1 MVDLSLI
8 HIWDGL
14 GAEIKA
20 MGFSNEKNAVY
31 SFLFIGPEDKK
42 REFMKMMKEHFTMY
56 SIVVIVSGKCVHV
69 DTEAMCITFAMLPGI
84 GMKENVVT
92 NLFPKRSCR
101 KLSVRS

>member
-1 MVDLSLI
+1 
-8 HIWDGL
+8 
-14 GAEIKA
+14 
-20 MGFSNEKNAVY
+20 
-31 SFLFIGPEDKK
+31 
-42 REFMKMMKEHFTMY
+42 MKEHFTMY

-92 NLFPKRSCR
+92 NLFPKRNCR